1 VIISNNLRP
10 YAQLGLDS
18 GSIPSLFTY
27 EDIVEELISE
37 IPEVREVPDQVHK
50 FWHDYVGDNNA
61 LPPAGS
67 MLMVEEPWMSSEKL
81 DDGTHLHEIVKKE
94 HQKDN
99 LEIPSCVEHSTRDDM
114 EITFLGTGSSQPS
127 KYWNVSSIYINL
139 FARGGILL
147 DCGEGTL
154 GQLKRRFGVNGG
166 VDEVVKS
173 LRCIWISHI
182 HADHH
187 TGLARV
193 LSLRSKL
200 LKGTPHKPLFVI
212 GPRPLE
218 RFLKAYST
226 LEELDM
232 QFLDCRHTLKPT
244 VEAFLNEN
252 ATESTVPQLENTLFA
267 PGSRME
273 NYNQKPTNLRDTTA
287 LGDFKEV
294 LQESG
299 LEILYSVP
307 VVHCP
312 QAFGVVL
319 KATEKESSAGKAIP
333 GWKVVY
339 SGDTRPYPTLI
350 DASRDA
356 TVLIHEVNWAILSYS
371 CGYA

>member
-1 VIISNNLRP
+1 
-10 YAQLGLDS
+10 
-18 GSIPSLFTY
+18 LFTY

-37 IPEVREVPDQVHK
+37 IPEVREVPEQVRK
-50 FWHDYVGDNNA
+50 FWHNYVGDKNA
-61 LPPAGS
+61 LTPVGS
-67 MLMVEEPWMSSEKL
+67 MLMVEEPWISQSSEKL
-81 DDGTHLHEIVKKE
+81 DDSAHLQETDQRVHPKN
-94 HQKDN
+94 N

-127 KYWNVSSIYINL
+127 KYRNVSSIYINL

-154 GQLKRRFGVNGG
+154 GQLKRRFGVNGA
-166 VDEVVKS
+166 DEVVKN

-193 LSLRSKL
+193 LALRSKL
-200 LKGTPHKPLFVI
+200 LKGAPHKPLLVI

-232 QFLDCRHTLKPT
+232 QFLDCRHTLKPS

-252 ATESTVPQLENTLFA
+252 ATESAMPKIENTLFA

-273 NYNQKPTNLRDTTA
+273 NYNRKPASPRDTTA

-319 KATEKESSAGKAIP
+319 RAMEKESSAEKAIP

-339 SGDTRPYPTLI
+339 SGDTRPCPALI

-356 TVLIHEVNWAILSYS
+356 TVLIHEVSWTTLSFT